1 LGAAEATGDR
11 WNIFEGAGIRPGE
24 SGIGKDDLDEEDPA
38 AGYPR
43 IDLVCHEFFAQKKK
57 KINHVQQ

>member
-1 LGAAEATGDR
+1 MG
-11 WNIFEGAGIRPGE
+11 PGE